1 VAEWLEPKAIDVT
14 KELLSSAG
22 GHSFVAGLLAQRGIT
37 DPRTACAFLDPDC
50 YTPSPATEFPEME
63 RAVERVEAAIEKN
76 ERICV
81 WGDFDVDGQTS
92 TALLISVLGALGGNV
107 IYHVPHR
114 HREGHGMRPE
124 VLDGI
129 LNQGIGL
136 VVTCDTG
143 TTAHEALAL
152 ASSRGVDVIVT
163 DHHVPSE
170 QRPPVYALVNPRL
183 LPSGHPLGE
192 LPGVGVAYKL
202 AESLCERSGQEP
214 LAASQLDLVALG
226 IVSDVAVHAGDV
238 RYLLQKGLEVIRA
251 GDRLG
256 LRTIIEAAGLSQEDV
271 SEEHIGFS
279 IAPRLNSLGR
289 LADASEGVELLTTND
304 TVRARIL
311 AAQLEGL
318 NVRRQLLTK
327 QVFDGARSQ
336 VERDPSLLEYA
347 ALVLSH
353 PSWPG
358 GVVGI
363 VAGRLAEYYGR
374 PVVLISAP
382 PGEVARGSARSVA
395 GCDINAAI
403 GANGH
408 MLYSYGGHPMAAG
421 LSMDP
426 ERIAEFRNALGR
438 TVAEQCG
445 TELAEESL
453 QIDAWINLA
462 DLSLELIGQVNRLAP
477 FGPGNPTV
485 RLATRDVHIV
495 NHSLIG
501 KTREHRR
508 LLVVDASGLEQTVLW
523 WQGGIWS
530 VPQGTF
536 DLAYTV
542 RATDFQGKR
551 QVQVEWLD
559 ARTRE
564 APLIVVTTERPK
576 IEIVDCRGDRAPA
589 RRLQELRAEGDL
601 LVWAEGLKK
610 GEQPGVDRRNLS
622 LTPRLA
628 IWTLP
633 PGPEELREV
642 MEKTS
647 PSIVYFFG
655 MGTGLDRPS
664 AFLKRL
670 AGLVKYALRELGG
683 QLQLSTVAAL
693 LGHRVVT
700 VRKGIEWLVAKGQV
714 RLVAESEDAIILM
727 RDSGE
732 VRSDLGVVQAQL
744 AALLEETA
752 AYRDYYRSA
761 DKEHLL

>member
-1 VAEWLEPKAIDVT
+1 VAEWLEPKAVDVT
-14 KELLSSAG
+14 QGLLSSAG
-22 GHSFVAGLLAQRGIT
+22 GHQFVASLLAQRGIT
-37 DPRTACAFLDPDC
+37 DPMTACAFLDPDY
-50 YTPSPATEFPEME
+50 YTPSPATEFPELE
-63 RAVERVEAAIEKN
+63 RAVERVEESIRQG

-92 TALLISVLGALGGNV
+92 TALLVSVLRALGGNV

-129 LNQGIGL
+129 LDQGIGL

-202 AESLCERSGQEP
+202 AEFLCERSGQEP
-214 LAASQLDLVALG
+214 LAASHLDLVALG

-238 RYLLQKGLEVIRA
+238 RYLLQKGLEVIRS

-289 LADASEGVELLTTND
+289 LADATEGVELLTTKD

-336 VERDPSLLEYA
+336 VERDPSLLEHA
-347 ALVLSH
+347 ALVLYHS
-353 PSWPG
+353 SWPG

-382 PGEVARGSARSVA
+382 TGEVARGSARSVA

-403 GANGH
+403 GANSD

-421 LSMDP
+421 LSIDP
-426 ERIAEFRNALGR
+426 ERILGFRSALGR

-445 TELAEESL
+445 TKLAKEPL
-453 QIDAWINLA
+453 QIDAWVALA
-462 DLSLELIGQVNRLAP
+462 DLSLDLVGQVNRLAP

-508 LLVVDASGLEQTVLW
+508 LLVADASGLEQSVLW
-523 WQGGIWS
+523 WQGGIWTL
-530 VPQGTF
+530 PQGTF

-542 RATDFQGKR
+542 RATDFRGER

-559 ARTRE
+559 ARARE
-564 APLIVVTTERPK
+564 ALLIEVITERPGV
-576 IEIVDCRGDRAPA
+576 EIVDYRGDHAPA
-589 RRLQELRAEGDL
+589 KRLQELLAEGDL
-601 LVWAEGLKK
+601 LVWAEGLKEE
-610 GEQPGVDRRNLS
+610 GRPGLDRCNLS
-622 LTPRLA
+622 PSPRLA

-647 PSIVYFFG
+647 PSTVYFFG
-655 MGTGLDRPS
+655 MDAGLDRPS

-670 AGLVKYALRELGG
+670 AGMVKYALRELGG

-714 RLVAESEDAIILM
+714 RLVAESEDAIILI
-727 RDSGE
+727 RGSGGI
-732 VRSDLGVVQAQL
+732 RSDWEVVQAQL

>member
-1 VAEWLEPKAIDVT
+1 VAEWLEPKAVDVT
-14 KELLSSAG
+14 QGLLSSAG

-50 YTPSPATEFPEME
+50 YIPSPATEFPEIE
-63 RAVERVEAAIEKN
+63 RAVERVEAAIKKG

-92 TALLISVLGALGGNV
+92 TALLISVLRALGGNV

-129 LNQGIGL
+129 LSQGIGL

-170 QRPPVYALVNPRL
+170 QSPLVYALVNPRL
-183 LPSGHPLGE
+183 LPPDHPLRE

-202 AESLCERSGQEP
+202 AECLCERAGQEP
-214 LAASQLDLVALG
+214 LAAAQLDLVALG
-226 IVSDVAVHAGDV
+226 IVSDVALHGGDV
-238 RYLLQKGLEVIRA
+238 RYLLQKGLEVIRS

-256 LRTIIEAAGLSQEDV
+256 LRTIIEAAGLSREDV

-336 VERDPSLLEYA
+336 VERDSSLLEHA

-403 GANGH
+403 GTNGD
-408 MLYSYGGHPMAAG
+408 MLHSYGGHPMAAG
-421 LSMDP
+421 LSIAP
-426 ERIAEFRNALGR
+426 ERIVEFRHALGR
-438 TVAEQCG
+438 AVAEQCG
-445 TELAEESL
+445 AELAEESL
-453 QIDAWINLA
+453 QIDAWVELG
-462 DLSLELIGQVNRLAP
+462 DLSLNLVGQVNRLAP
-477 FGPGNPTV
+477 FGPGNPPV
-485 RLATRDVHIV
+485 CLATRDVRIV

-508 LLVVDASGLEQTVLW
+508 LLVADASALEQTVLW
-523 WQGGIWS
+523 WQGGIWTL
-530 VPQGTF
+530 PQGTF
-536 DLAYTV
+536 DLAYSV
-542 RATDFQGKR
+542 RATDFRGER

-564 APLIVVTTERPK
+564 APLVVVTTEQPK
-576 IEIVDCRGDRAPA
+576 IKIVDCRGDRAPA
-589 RRLQELRAEGDL
+589 KRLQELRAEGDL

-622 LTPRLA
+622 LTSRLT

-642 MEKTS
+642 LEQTS
-647 PSIVYFFG
+647 PSVVYFFG
-655 MGTGLDRPS
+655 METGLDRPS

-670 AGLVKYALRELGG
+670 AGMVKYALRERRG

-693 LGHRVVT
+693 LGHRAAT

-714 RLVAESEDAIILM
+714 RLVGESEDAIILM

-732 VRSDLGVVQAQL
+732 VRPDLGVVQAQL

-761 DKEHLL
+761 AKEHLL